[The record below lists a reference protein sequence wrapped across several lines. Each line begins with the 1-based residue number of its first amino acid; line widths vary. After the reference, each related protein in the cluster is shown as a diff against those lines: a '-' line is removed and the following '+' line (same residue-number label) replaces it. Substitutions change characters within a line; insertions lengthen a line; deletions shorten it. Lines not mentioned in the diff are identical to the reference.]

1 MKLPKVMKKGD
12 WERNIKFSSFEFKGE
27 KITIDTEEKYLY
39 WFEKT
44 DVSKDDEDIRE
55 MIDNDDSNFIKLW
68 VALEN
73 FLYVTHRIDD
83 HHWDK

>member
-1 MKLPKVMKKGD
+1 VIGKEILSFQVLNLKVK
-12 WERNIKFSSFEFKGE
+12 